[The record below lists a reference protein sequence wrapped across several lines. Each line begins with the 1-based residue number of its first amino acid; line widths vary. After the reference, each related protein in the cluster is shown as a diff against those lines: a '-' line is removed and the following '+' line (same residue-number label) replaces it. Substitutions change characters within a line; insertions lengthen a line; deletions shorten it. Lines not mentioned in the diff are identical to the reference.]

1 MINIKWSAK
10 NKLRDLDEFTITLP
24 KEFINADIEFDILTP
39 DNNAV
44 GRCYCKGRQLKVI
57 FNKNIENI
65 ENVNGNITFNR
76 RLEYSKIENKDNID
90 LEFILKEQKKNV
102 HIDINHANTIKN
114 EIIEKWGFW
123 SENQQINPAYGVRIN
138 FAEKNLKNL
147 IFEDILGEGQKFDES
162 LIELYE
168 TKFDV
173 HGESV
178 KEFEKQISLNSLKNK
193 IEDNSMKI
201 YFGDTNKSY
210 LLIYKVNITELKE
223 KYSNYAKLTW
233 DTGVVDKTVILEKYN
248 GEGDAI
254 IGDNE
259 DKPEVSEDKPEVPEV
274 KPKIPE
280 DKHSKTN
287 DRNNFILYLILSFLS
302 INISIKSKR
311 KSL

>member
-1 MINIKWSAK
+1 M
-10 NKLRDLDEFTITLP
+10 
-24 KEFINADIEFDILTP
+24 
-39 DNNAV
+39 
-44 GRCYCKGRQLKVI
+44 
-57 FNKNIENI
+57 
-65 ENVNGNITFNR
+65 
-76 RLEYSKIENKDNID
+76 
-90 LEFILKEQKKNV
+90 

-173 HGESV
+173 HGESI

-233 DTGVVDKTVILEKYN
+233 DTGVVDKTVILEK
-248 GEGDAI
+248 
-254 IGDNE
+254 
-259 DKPEVSEDKPEVPEV
+259 
-274 KPKIPE
+274 
-280 DKHSKTN
+280 
-287 DRNNFILYLILSFLS
+287 
-302 INISIKSKR
+302 
-311 KSL
+311 